1 MRSTVARATVSAA
14 RESELQVAWSIRD
27 VGTWLHDLQR
37 DVSATLERTLSF
49 LLQPVWIPR
58 KRGPPKQRSRAA
70 LFMGDV
76 VRFGATF
83 ATIFGVLFVGLNYQS
98 FSSIIAAQI
107 DPLSAAEDAGKLSRM
122 LAVDAPDADV
132 AVARAGDL
140 FSLVPPVGPPENR
153 LVIPK
158 LNLNIPIV
166 IPSNTALIDEN
177 WTALEKDIQDGL
189 QHGVVHYPGT
199 ARPGQAGNVFI
210 TGYSS
215 YYYPGP
221 YTSVFARLAEL
232 DPGDEFWLYYGGDK
246 HRYRIIDER
255 EVSPTDVSVLNQP
268 STIREA
274 TLMTCTPVGTTLRR
288 LVVRA
293 QEIDVITGEVLA
305 VGEHGQQ
312 PDLPEMKMEMLPI

>member
-1 MRSTVARATVSAA
+1 
-14 RESELQVAWSIRD
+14 
-27 VGTWLHDLQR
+27 
-37 DVSATLERTLSF
+37 
-49 LLQPVWIPR
+49 
-58 KRGPPKQRSRAA
+58 
-70 LFMGDV
+70 MGDV

-210 TGYSS
+210 TGHSS